1 MSDRMCRVTIA
12 AGLAASFLHPSAVL
26 ADKASTAAAAVEL
39 AGTADGTTGTVG
51 APPNSRSTP
60 DSSLVVDLSGQQS
73 WDLLDDTDNT
83 TLLVPLGAGAIMTGI
98 EWNVTITTSGASWLS
113 EAVSYFDGQDLDGT
127 GLFLTPGVADGNPGT
142 GTYTSGGVIDL
153 TDNAIADIPIG
164 PDGLLYIQLHESFD
178 DVAGAPDATYDA
190 PSTYTIYYIAG
201 PRAVPTMGDTALILM
216 ALGLL
221 LMGGIALRRRSRS
234 TA

>member
-1 MSDRMCRVTIA
+1 MRNRTGRFTLA
-12 AGLAASFLHPSAVL
+12 AGLAVTFLHPAAAL
-26 ADKASTAAAAVEL
+26 ADKASTAAEAVEL
-39 AGTADGTTGTVG
+39 AAKADGTTGTVG
-51 APPNSRSTP
+51 APPPSRSTP
-60 DSSLVVDLSGQQS
+60 DSSIVVDLSGQQS
-73 WDLLDDTDNT
+73 WDVLNDPDNT
-83 TLLVPLGAGAIMTGI
+83 TLLVPLGPGAIMTGI
-98 EWNVTITTSGASWLS
+98 EWDVTITTIGGSWLS

-127 GLFLTPGVADGNPGT
+127 GLFLTPGVGDGFSGT
-142 GTYTSGGVIDL
+142 GTYTSGGVVDL
-153 TDNAIADIPIG
+153 TDNAIADIPVG

-178 DVAGAPDATYDA
+178 DNANAPDATYDS

-201 PRAVPTMGDTALILM
+201 PAAVPTLGDTALILM